1 MNLPKFLIGD
11 NTDNDS
17 DIFVIHLDYPRFIIN
32 LATDEVEWLEDVS
45 DEDPGEL
52 ASESERRF
60 REAGEFYDREIERIE
75 KDM

>member
-52 ASESERRF
+52 A
-60 REAGEFYDREIERIE
+60 
-75 KDM
+75 